1 MVQGYDSR
9 LACERSRV
17 QIPTVPNFYTSLL
30 LNHFVTADT
39 PQGESNHIHAG
50 ETKNWD
56 NQACKETS
64 TREGIT
70 ISGEKNKSKT
80 PIIHRKSRSGVSSAV
95 VFACGS
101 RSRREKFLDQFPSI
115 PDLTLLEVE
124 LLASYRVSQNLHL
137 LTRSEART
145 IHTAS
150 SQSLRHK
157 EIHGKKSE
165 LRHTALNS

>member
-1 MVQGYDSR
+1 MGQWSRGRILASEAGRSGINSR
-9 LACERSRV
+9 LSPFLTILYCG
-17 QIPTVPNFYTSLL
+17 IN
-30 LNHFVTADT
+30 DT
-39 PQGESNHIHAG
+39 PQGESNHIPAG

-64 TREGIT
+64 TREGT
-70 ISGEKNKSKT
+70 TLSGEKNEPKT
-80 PIIHRKSRSGVSSAV
+80 PIIHRKSRGGVSWDV

-101 RSRREKFLDQFPSI
+101 CSLREKFLDQFPSI

-124 LLASYRVSQNLHL
+124 LLAFYRVSQNSQL

-150 SQSLRHK
+150 NHSLRQTK
-157 EIHGKKSE
+157 IHGRTSE
-165 LRHTALNS
+165 LRHTALTS

>member
-1 MVQGYDSR
+1 MSPVLTILYCG
-9 LACERSRV
+9 
-17 QIPTVPNFYTSLL
+17 TN
-30 LNHFVTADT
+30 DT
-39 PQGESNHIHAG
+39 RKGEWNHIPAG

-64 TREGIT
+64 TRDGT
-70 ISGEKNKSKT
+70 SLSGEKNKSRT
-80 PIIHRKSRSGVSSAV
+80 QLIHRKSRSGVSCAV
-95 VFACGS
+95 VLAYGS
-101 RSRREKFLDQFPSI
+101 RSRREKFLDQFLSI

-124 LLASYRVSQNLHL
+124 LLASYRVNQNSQL

-150 SQSLRHK
+150 NHSLRQPQ
-157 EIHGKKSE
+157 IHGRKSE